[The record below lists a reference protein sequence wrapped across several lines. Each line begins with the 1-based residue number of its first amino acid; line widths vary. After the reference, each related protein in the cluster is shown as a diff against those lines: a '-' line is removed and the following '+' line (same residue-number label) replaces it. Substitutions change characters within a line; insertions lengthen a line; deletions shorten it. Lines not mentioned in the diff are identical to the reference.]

1 MTRVARRQRCSWGR
15 CGVPA
20 WPWTCRDPHFVL
32 HANPGDGSM
41 DCGHAKFAGRAPEV
55 FDDALTAEAA
65 ADAPGHAHAFRLDLT
80 NVVLTSVRGNRLV
93 VEHWRSCLEVTTTE
107 RT

>member
-1 MTRVARRQRCSWGR
+1 
-15 CGVPA
+15 
-20 WPWTCRDPHFVL
+20 
-32 HANPGDGSM
+32 M

-55 FDDALTAEAA
+55 LDDTLTAEAA

-80 NVVLTSVRGNRLV
+80 NVVLTSVCGNRLV
-93 VEHWRSCLEVTTTE
+93 VEHWRPCLEVTTTE

>member
-1 MTRVARRQRCSWGR
+1 
-15 CGVPA
+15 
-20 WPWTCRDPHFVL
+20 
-32 HANPGDGSM
+32 M
-41 DCGHAKFAGRAPEV
+41 DCGHAKFAGRALEE

-80 NVVLTSVRGNRLV
+80 NVVLTSVCGNRLV
-93 VEHWRSCLEVTTTE
+93 VEHWRSCLEVTMTE

>member
-1 MTRVARRQRCSWGR
+1 VTRVARRQRCSWGR

-20 WPWTCRDPHFVL
+20 WPGTCRDPQVVL

-41 DCGHAKFAGRAPEV
+41 DRGHAKFAGRAPEV
-55 FDDALTAEAA
+55 LDDTLTAEAA

-80 NVVLTSVRGNRLV
+80 NVVPTSVRGNRLV